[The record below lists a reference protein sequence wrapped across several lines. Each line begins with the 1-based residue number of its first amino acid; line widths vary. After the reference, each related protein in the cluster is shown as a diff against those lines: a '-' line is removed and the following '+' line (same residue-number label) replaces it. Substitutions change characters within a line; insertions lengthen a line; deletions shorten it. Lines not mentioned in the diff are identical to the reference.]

1 MFLAAVFSNL
11 SGIEAL
17 WIGVAAIGAII
28 TAINLFDSVQDKH
41 SLTKKNIR
49 NGRRLIANVTLL
61 NESTRILIH
70 LIFLAIGILAA
81 TLPNPPEN
89 ANLPSTQQAISFLI
103 RWGLITASVLLVT
116 QSVSLRLMRRKLA
129 KGD

>member
-1 MFLAAVFSNL
+1 MFLAAAISTL
-11 SGIEAL
+11 SDIEAL
-17 WIGVAAIGAII
+17 WIGVAAIGALV
-28 TAINLFDSVQDKH
+28 TAVNLVDSIQDKH

-70 LIFLAIGILAA
+70 LIFLAIGVLAA
-81 TLPNPPEN
+81 TLPD
-89 ANLPSTQQAISFLI
+89 APSSIPATQQVISFLI